1 MSAPQTA
8 SAKKAALYMNNPL
21 DRIRIV
27 LSHTSHPGNIG
38 AAARAMKTMGLS
50 QFYLVNPVADA
61 DGVARARSSNARD
74 VLEGAVVCATLEQ
87 ALAGTVLAAAMTTRQ
102 RELAPPPK
110 WAREAAP
117 EIVGA
122 SAHGPVALVFG
133 NETAGLSNEEVA
145 LCRLPVM
152 IPANPGYSS
161 LNLAAA
167 VQVMCYELRL
177 AAIAPGAPPAPENP
191 PAGFEEIRRFYE
203 HLEAAV
209 TQSGFLDP
217 AHPKRL
223 MPRLRRLFDR
233 IRLERD
239 EVSLLRGMLK
249 TFLKKPGD
257 KVD

>member
-1 MSAPQTA
+1 M
-8 SAKKAALYMNNPL
+8 L

-38 AAARAMKTMGLS
+38 AAARAMKTMGLT
-50 QFYLVNPVADA
+50 QLWLVNPCADP
-61 DGVARARSSNARD
+61 DGVARARSSNALD
-74 VLEGAVVCATLEQ
+74 VLQGARVCATLEE
-87 ALAGTVLAAAMTTRQ
+87 ALADTAFAAAMTARQ
-102 RELAPPPK
+102 REMAPPPK

-117 EIVGA
+117 QIVGA
-122 SAHGPVALVFG
+122 AAHGPVALVFG

-145 LCRLPVM
+145 LCSLPVM

-177 AAIAPGAPPAPENP
+177 AALDPGAPPAPENP
-191 PAGFEEIRRFYE
+191 PAGFEEIHRFYE

-209 TQSGFLDP
+209 TQSGFLNP

-223 MPRLRRLFDR
+223 LPRLHRLFDR
-233 IRLERD
+233 VRLEED

-249 TFLKKPGD
+249 TFMRPGD
-257 KVD
+257 KS

>member
-1 MSAPQTA
+1 M
-8 SAKKAALYMNNPL
+8 L

-27 LSHTSHPGNIG
+27 LSRTSHPGNIG
-38 AAARAMKTMGLS
+38 AAARAMKTMGLTRLW
-50 QFYLVNPVADA
+50 LVDPCADP
-61 DGVARARSSNARD
+61 DGVARARSSNALD
-74 VLEGAVVCATLEQ
+74 VLQGARLCATLEE
-87 ALAGTVLAAAMTTRQ
+87 ALEGTVFAAAMTARQ
-102 RELAPPPK
+102 REMAPPPL
-110 WAREAAP
+110 WARAAAP
-117 EIVGA
+117 QIVGYA
-122 SAHGPVALVFG
+122 AHGEVALVFG
-133 NETAGLSNEEVA
+133 NEQAGLSNEELA

-152 IPANPGYSS
+152 VPTNPDYSS

-177 AAIAPGAPPAPENP
+177 AALDPGAPPAPENP
-191 PAGFEEIRRFYE
+191 PATLEEIRHFYA

-233 IRLERD
+233 FALERD

-249 TFLKKPGD
+249 TFMKKPGD

>member
-8 SAKKAALYMNNPL
+8 SAEKAALYMNNAL

-27 LSHTSHPGNIG
+27 LSHPSHPGNVG

-50 QFYLVNPVADA
+50 QLVLVNPPEDTE
-61 DGVARARSSNARD
+61 GVARARASNARE

-87 ALAGTVLAAAMTTRQ
+87 ALAGTVFAAAMTARQ
-102 RELAPPPK
+102 RELAPPPL

-117 EIVGA
+117 KMIGA
-122 SAHGPVALVFG
+122 AAHGPVALVFG

-152 IPANPGYSS
+152 IPANPDYAS
-161 LNLAAA
+161 LNLGAA

-177 AAIAPGAPPAPENP
+177 AALDPGRPPAPENP
-191 PAGFEEIRRFYE
+191 PATAEEIRHFYA

-233 IRLERD
+233 IDLERD

-249 TFLKKPGD
+249 TFMKPGN

>member
-1 MSAPQTA
+1 
-8 SAKKAALYMNNPL
+8 MNDLHAVNTIL
-21 DRIRIV
+21 AEHLRIV
-27 LSHTSHPGNIG
+27 LVGTQHPGNIG

-117 EIVGA
+117 EIIGA

-177 AAIAPGAPPAPENP
+177 AAIAPGSPPAPENP

-233 IRLERD
+233 VGLEKD

-249 TFLKKPGD
+249 TFMKKPGD

>member
-1 MSAPQTA
+1 
-8 SAKKAALYMNNPL
+8 MNNPL

-50 QFYLVNPVADA
+50 RLYLVNPCADP
-61 DGVARARSSNARD
+61 DGVGRARSSNARD
-74 VLEGAVVCATLEQ
+74 VLEGAVVCASLAEALE
-87 ALAGTVLAAAMTTRQ
+87 GTVLAAAMTARM

-110 WAREAAP
+110 WAREATP

-122 SAHGPVALVFG
+122 TAHGPVALVFG

-152 IPANPGYSS
+152 IPTNPDYSS
-161 LNLAAA
+161 LNLGAA

-177 AAIAPGAPPAPENP
+177 AALDPGRPPAPENP
-191 PAGFEEIRRFYE
+191 PATAEEIRHFYA

-233 IRLERD
+233 IDLERD

-249 TFLKKPGD
+249 TFMKTGN

>member
-1 MSAPQTA
+1 
-8 SAKKAALYMNNPL
+8 MNNPL

-38 AAARAMKTMGLS
+38 AAARAMKTMGLT
-50 QFYLVNPVADA
+50 QLYLVNPCADP
-61 DGVARARSSNARD
+61 DGVGRARSSNARD
-74 VLEGAVVCATLEQ
+74 VLEGAVVCASLAEALE
-87 ALAGTVLAAAMTTRQ
+87 GTVLAAAMTARQ

-117 EIVGA
+117 EMVA
-122 SAHGPVALVFG
+122 AAAHGPVALVFG

-152 IPANPGYSS
+152 IPTSPDYSS
-161 LNLAAA
+161 LNLGAA

-177 AAIAPGAPPAPENP
+177 AAITPGAPPAPENP
-191 PAGFEEIRRFYE
+191 PATAEEIRRFYE

-233 IRLERD
+233 IALERD

-249 TFLKKPGD
+249 TFMKPGN

>member
-1 MSAPQTA
+1 M
-8 SAKKAALYMNNPL
+8 LE
-21 DRIRIV
+21 RIRIV

-50 QFYLVNPVADA
+50 QLYLVNPAADP
-61 DGVARARSSNARD
+61 DGVGRARSSNARD
-74 VLEGAVVCATLEQ
+74 VLEGAIVCASLAQ
-87 ALAGTVLAAAMTTRQ
+87 ALAGTAFAAAMTARQ
-102 RELAPPPK
+102 REMAPPPR

-117 EIVGA
+117 EIVA
-122 SAHGPVALVFG
+122 AAAHGPVALVFG
-133 NETAGLSNEEVA
+133 NETAGLSNEELA

-152 IPANPGYSS
+152 IPANPEYSS

-167 VQVMCYELRL
+167 VQVMCYELRMASL
-177 AAIAPGAPPAPENP
+177 ELGAPPAPDNP
-191 PAGFEEIRRFYE
+191 PASFEEIRRFYE

-233 IRLERD
+233 IHLERD

-249 TFLKKPGD
+249 TFMKPGN

>member
-1 MSAPQTA
+1 
-8 SAKKAALYMNNPL
+8 
-21 DRIRIV
+21 
-27 LSHTSHPGNIG
+27 
-38 AAARAMKTMGLS
+38 
-50 QFYLVNPVADA
+50 
-61 DGVARARSSNARD
+61 
-74 VLEGAVVCATLEQ
+74 VV
-87 ALAGTVLAAAMTTRQ
+87 R
-102 RELAPPPK
+102 
-110 WAREAAP
+110 AREAAP
-117 EIVGA
+117 EMVA
-122 SAHGPVALVFG
+122 AAAHGPVALVFG

-152 IPANPGYSS
+152 IPTNPDYSS
-161 LNLAAA
+161 LNLGAA

-177 AAIAPGAPPAPENP
+177 AALDPGTPPAPENP
-191 PAGFEEIRRFYE
+191 PATAEEIRHFYE

-233 IRLERD
+233 IDLERD

-249 TFLKKPGD
+249 TFMKPGN

>member
-1 MSAPQTA
+1 V
-8 SAKKAALYMNNPL
+8 LE
-21 DRIRIV
+21 RIRIV

-38 AAARAMKTMGLS
+38 AAARAMKTMGLT
-50 QFYLVNPVADA
+50 QLYLVNPAADP
-61 DGVARARSSNARD
+61 DGVGRARSSNARD
-74 VLEGAVVCATLEQ
+74 VLEGAVICESLDQ
-87 ALAGTVLAAAMTTRQ
+87 ALSGTVLAAAMTARQ
-102 RELAPPPK
+102 REMAPPPR

-117 EIVGA
+117 QMVGA
-122 SAHGPVALVFG
+122 AAHGPVALVFG

-145 LCRLPVM
+145 LCSLPVM
-152 IPANPGYSS
+152 IPTNPAYSS
-161 LNLAAA
+161 LNLGAA

-177 AAIAPGAPPAPENP
+177 AAIVPGTPPAPEME

-203 HLEAAV
+203 HLEAAI

-233 IRLERD
+233 VSLEKD

>member
-1 MSAPQTA
+1 MNTA
-8 SAKKAALYMNNPL
+8 L

-38 AAARAMKTMGLS
+38 AAARAMKTMGLT
-50 QFYLVNPVADA
+50 QLYLVKPCADP
-61 DGVARARSSNARD
+61 DGVGRARSSNARD
-74 VLEGAVVCATLEQ
+74 VLEGAVVCASLAEALE
-87 ALAGTVLAAAMTTRQ
+87 GTVLAAAMTARM

-117 EIVGA
+117 EMVA
-122 SAHGPVALVFG
+122 AAAHGPVALVFG

-152 IPANPGYSS
+152 IPTNPDYSS
-161 LNLAAA
+161 LNLGAA
-167 VQVMCYELRL
+167 VQVMGYELRL
-177 AAIAPGAPPAPENP
+177 AALDPGRPPAPENP
-191 PAGFEEIRRFYE
+191 PATAEEIRNFYA

-233 IRLERD
+233 IDLERD

-249 TFLKKPGD
+249 TFMKKPGD

>member
-1 MSAPQTA
+1 M
-8 SAKKAALYMNNPL
+8 LE
-21 DRIRIV
+21 RIRIV

-38 AAARAMKTMGLS
+38 AAARAMKTMGLP
-50 QFYLVNPVADA
+50 QLYLVNPAADP
-61 DGVARARSSNARD
+61 DGVGRARSAHARA
-74 VLEGAVVCATLEQ
+74 VREGAVICES
-87 ALAGTVLAAAMTTRQ
+87 LAPARSGTVLAAAMPARP
-102 RELAPPPK
+102 REMAPPPR

-117 EIVGA
+117 QMVGA
-122 SAHGPVALVFG
+122 AAHGPVALVFG

-145 LCRLPVM
+145 LCSLPVM
-152 IPANPGYSS
+152 IPTNPAYSS
-161 LNLAAA
+161 LNLGAA
-167 VQVMCYELRL
+167 VQVMCYELRM
-177 AAIAPGAPPAPENP
+177 AAIVPGTPPAPEME

-203 HLEAAV
+203 HLEAAI

-233 IRLERD
+233 VSLEKD

-249 TFLKKPGD
+249 TFMKKPGD

>member
-1 MSAPQTA
+1 M
-8 SAKKAALYMNNPL
+8 LE
-21 DRIRIV
+21 RIRIV

-38 AAARAMKTMGLS
+38 AAARAMKTMGLT
-50 QFYLVNPVADA
+50 QLYLVNPAADP
-61 DGVARARSSNARD
+61 DGVGRARSSNARD
-74 VLEGAVVCATLEQ
+74 VLEGAVICESLDQ
-87 ALAGTVLAAAMTTRQ
+87 ALSGTVLAAAMTARQ
-102 RELAPPPK
+102 REMAPPPR

-117 EIVGA
+117 QMVGA
-122 SAHGPVALVFG
+122 AAHGPVALVFG

-145 LCRLPVM
+145 LCSLPVM
-152 IPANPGYSS
+152 IPTNPAYSS
-161 LNLAAA
+161 LNLGAA

-177 AAIAPGAPPAPENP
+177 AAIVPGTPPAPEME

-203 HLEAAV
+203 HLEAAI

-233 IRLERD
+233 VSLEKD

>member
-1 MSAPQTA
+1 
-8 SAKKAALYMNNPL
+8 MNNPL

-50 QFYLVNPVADA
+50 QLYLVNPCADP
-61 DGVARARSSNARD
+61 DGVGRARSSNARD
-74 VLEGAVVCATLEQ
+74 VLEGAVVCASLAEALE
-87 ALAGTVLAAAMTTRQ
+87 GTVLAAAMTARM

-117 EIVGA
+117 EMMA
-122 SAHGPVALVFG
+122 AAAHGPVALVFG

-152 IPANPGYSS
+152 IPTNPDYSS
-161 LNLAAA
+161 LNLGAA
-167 VQVMCYELRL
+167 VQVMGYELRL
-177 AAIAPGAPPAPENP
+177 AALDPGRPPAPENP
-191 PAGFEEIRRFYE
+191 PATAEEIRHFYE

-233 IRLERD
+233 IDLERD

-249 TFLKKPGD
+249 TFMKKPGD

>member
-1 MSAPQTA
+1 
-8 SAKKAALYMNNPL
+8 MNNPL

-50 QFYLVNPVADA
+50 RLYLVNPCADP
-61 DGVARARSSNARD
+61 DGVGRARSSNARD
-74 VLEGAVVCATLEQ
+74 VLEGAVVCRTLAE
-87 ALAGTVLAAAMTTRQ
+87 ALEGTVLAAAMTARM

-122 SAHGPVALVFG
+122 TAHGPVALVFG

-152 IPANPGYSS
+152 IPTNPDYSS
-161 LNLAAA
+161 LNLGAA

-177 AAIAPGAPPAPENP
+177 AALDPGRPPAPENP
-191 PAGFEEIRRFYE
+191 PATAEEIRHFYA

-233 IRLERD
+233 IDLERD

-249 TFLKKPGD
+249 TFMKAGN

>member
-1 MSAPQTA
+1 M
-8 SAKKAALYMNNPL
+8 LE
-21 DRIRIV
+21 RIRIV

-38 AAARAMKTMGLS
+38 AVARAMKTMGLS
-50 QFYLVNPVADA
+50 QLYLVNPVADP

-74 VLEGAVVCATLEQ
+74 VLEGAVVCQSLDE
-87 ALAGTVLAAAMTTRQ
+87 ALAGTVLAAAMTARQ
-102 RELAPPPK
+102 REMAPPPK

-117 EIVGA
+117 EIVRVA
-122 SAHGPVALVFG
+122 AHGPVALVFG
-133 NETAGLSNEEVA
+133 NETAGLSNEELA
-145 LCRLPVM
+145 LCSMPVM
-152 IPANPGYSS
+152 IPTNPDYSS
-161 LNLAAA
+161 LNLGSA

-177 AAIAPGAPPAPENP
+177 AAVAPGTPPAPEME

-203 HLEAAV
+203 HLEAAI

-233 IRLERD
+233 VSLEKD

-249 TFLKKPGD
+249 TFMKKPGD

>member
-1 MSAPQTA
+1 
-8 SAKKAALYMNNPL
+8 MNNPL

-38 AAARAMKTMGLS
+38 AAARAMKTMGLT
-50 QFYLVNPVADA
+50 QLYLVNPCADP
-61 DGVARARSSNARD
+61 DGVGRARSSNARD
-74 VLEGAVVCATLEQ
+74 VLEGAVVCASLEE
-87 ALAGTVLAAAMTTRQ
+87 ALEGTVLAAAMTARM
-102 RELAPPPK
+102 RELAPPPQ
-110 WAREAAP
+110 WARAAAP
-117 EIVGA
+117 QMVA
-122 SAHGPVALVFG
+122 AAAHGPVALVFG

-152 IPANPGYSS
+152 IPTNPAYSS
-161 LNLAAA
+161 LNLGAA

-177 AAIAPGAPPAPENP
+177 AALDPGRPPAPENP
-191 PAGFEEIRRFYE
+191 PATAEEIRHFYE

-233 IRLERD
+233 IDLERD

-249 TFLKKPGD
+249 TFMKTGN

>member
-1 MSAPQTA
+1 
-8 SAKKAALYMNNPL
+8 MNNPL

-27 LSHTSHPGNIG
+27 LSNTSHPGNIG
-38 AAARAMKTMGLS
+38 AAARAMKTMGLTKLW
-50 QFYLVNPVADA
+50 LVNPAADP
-61 DGVARARSSNARD
+61 DGVGRARSSNARD
-74 VLEGAVVCATLEQ
+74 VLEGAVVCQSLEE
-87 ALAGTVLAAAMTTRQ
+87 ALAGTVFAAAMTARQ
-102 RELAPPPK
+102 REMAPPPL
-110 WAREAAP
+110 WARDAAP
-117 EIVGA
+117 QIVA
-122 SAHGPVALVFG
+122 AAAHGDVALVFG
-133 NETAGLSNEEVA
+133 NEQAGLSNEEVA

-152 IPANPGYSS
+152 VPTNPDYSS

-177 AAIAPGAPPAPENP
+177 AALDPGAPPAPENP
-191 PAGFEEIRRFYE
+191 PASAEEIRHLYE
-203 HLEAAV
+203 HLEAAI

-233 IRLERD
+233 IHLERD

-249 TFLKKPGD
+249 TFMKPGN

>member
-74 VLEGAVVCATLEQ
+74 VLEGAVVCATLEE
-87 ALAGTVLAAAMTTRQ
+87 ALAGTVLAAAMTARS
-102 RELAPPPK
+102 RELAPAPK

-122 SAHGPVALVFG
+122 SSHGPVALVFG

-177 AAIAPGAPPAPENP
+177 AALDPGAPPAPDNP
-191 PAGFEEIRRFYE
+191 PAGFEEIRLFYA
-203 HLEAAV
+203 HLETAV

>member
-1 MSAPQTA
+1 MV
-8 SAKKAALYMNNPL
+8 
-21 DRIRIV
+21 D
-27 LSHTSHPGNIG
+27 
-38 AAARAMKTMGLS
+38 AAAQGVGAM
-50 QFYLVNPVADA
+50 VD
-61 DGVARARSSNARD
+61 
-74 VLEGAVVCATLEQ
+74 
-87 ALAGTVLAAAMTTRQ
+87 AAAQGVGVMV
-102 RELAPPPK
+102 
-110 WAREAAP
+110 AA
-117 EIVGA
+117 A
-122 SAHGPVALVFG
+122 AHGPVALVFG

-152 IPANPGYSS
+152 IPTNPDYSS
-161 LNLAAA
+161 LNLGAA

-177 AAIAPGAPPAPENP
+177 AALDPGTPPAPENP
-191 PAGFEEIRRFYE
+191 PATAEEIRHFYE

-233 IRLERD
+233 IDLERD

-249 TFLKKPGD
+249 TFMKPGN

>member
-1 MSAPQTA
+1 
-8 SAKKAALYMNNPL
+8 MNNPL

-74 VLEGAVVCATLEQ
+74 VLEGAVVCATLEE
-87 ALAGTVLAAAMTTRQ
+87 ALAGTVLAAAMTARS
-102 RELAPPPK
+102 RELAPAPK

-122 SAHGPVALVFG
+122 SSHGPVALVFG

-177 AAIAPGAPPAPENP
+177 AALDPGAPPAPENP
-191 PAGFEEIRRFYE
+191 PANAEEIRHFYA

-209 TQSGFLDP
+209 MQSGFLDP

-233 IRLERD
+233 ISLERD

-249 TFLKKPGD
+249 AFMKPGN

>member
-1 MSAPQTA
+1 
-8 SAKKAALYMNNPL
+8 MNNAL

-27 LSHTSHPGNIG
+27 LSHPSHPGNVG

-50 QFYLVNPVADA
+50 QLVLVNPPEDGE
-61 DGVARARSSNARD
+61 GVARARSSNARD
-74 VLEGAVVCATLEQ
+74 VLEGAVVCTSLEE
-87 ALAGTVLAAAMTTRQ
+87 ALAGTVLAAAMTARQ
-102 RELAPPPK
+102 RELAPPPL
-110 WAREAAP
+110 WARTAAP
-117 EIVGA
+117 QIVGA
-122 SAHGPVALVFG
+122 AAHGEVALVFG

-152 IPANPGYSS
+152 IPTSPDYSS
-161 LNLAAA
+161 LNLGAA

-177 AAIAPGAPPAPENP
+177 AAITPGAPPAPENP
-191 PAGFEEIRRFYE
+191 PATAEEIRRFYE
-203 HLEAAV
+203 HLETAV

-233 IRLERD
+233 IALERD

-249 TFLKKPGD
+249 TFMKPGN

>member
-1 MSAPQTA
+1 V
-8 SAKKAALYMNNPL
+8 LE
-21 DRIRIV
+21 RIRIV

-38 AAARAMKTMGLS
+38 AVARAMKTMGLS
-50 QFYLVNPVADA
+50 QLYLVNPVADP

-74 VLEGAVVCATLEQ
+74 VLEGAVVCQSLEQ
-87 ALAGTVLAAAMTTRQ
+87 ALAGTVLAAAMTARQ
-102 RELAPPPK
+102 REMAPPPR

-117 EIVGA
+117 QIVGA
-122 SAHGPVALVFG
+122 AAHGPVALVFG
-133 NETAGLSNEEVA
+133 NETAGLSNEELA
-145 LCRLPVM
+145 LCSMPVM
-152 IPANPGYSS
+152 IPTNPEYSS
-161 LNLAAA
+161 LNLGSA

-177 AAIAPGAPPAPENP
+177 AAIAPGVPPAPEME

-203 HLEAAV
+203 HLEAAI

-233 IRLERD
+233 VSLEKD

-249 TFLKKPGD
+249 TFMKKPGD

>member
-1 MSAPQTA
+1 MNTA
-8 SAKKAALYMNNPL
+8 LEH
-21 DRIRIV
+21 IRIV

-50 QFYLVNPVADA
+50 RLYLVNPCADPE
-61 DGVARARSSNARD
+61 GVARARSSNARD
-74 VLEGAVVCATLEQ
+74 VLEGAVVCATLEE
-87 ALAGTVLAAAMTTRQ
+87 ALAGTVFAAAMTARQ
-102 RELAPPPK
+102 REMAPPPQ
-110 WAREAAP
+110 WARAAAP
-117 EIVGA
+117 EIA
-122 SAHGPVALVFG
+122 AAAAHGPVALVFG
-133 NETAGLSNEEVA
+133 NETAGLSNEEMV

-152 IPANPGYSS
+152 IPANPEYSS
-161 LNLAAA
+161 LNLGAA

-177 AAIAPGAPPAPENP
+177 AALDPGAPPAPDNP
-191 PAGFEEIRRFYE
+191 PASFEEIRRFYE

-223 MPRLRRLFDR
+223 MPRLHRLFDR
-233 IRLERD
+233 IHLERD

-249 TFLKKPGD
+249 TFMKRGN

>member
-1 MSAPQTA
+1 
-8 SAKKAALYMNNPL
+8 
-21 DRIRIV
+21 
-27 LSHTSHPGNIG
+27 
-38 AAARAMKTMGLS
+38 MKTMGLS
-50 QFYLVNPVADA
+50 QLYLVNPVADP

-74 VLEGAVVCATLEQ
+74 VLEGAVVCQSLEQ
-87 ALAGTVLAAAMTTRQ
+87 ALAGTVLAAAMTARQ
-102 RELAPPPK
+102 REMAPPPR

-117 EIVGA
+117 QIVGA
-122 SAHGPVALVFG
+122 AAHGPVALVFG
-133 NETAGLSNEEVA
+133 NETAGLSNEELA
-145 LCRLPVM
+145 LCSMPVM
-152 IPANPGYSS
+152 IPTNPEYSS
-161 LNLAAA
+161 LNLGSA

-177 AAIAPGAPPAPENP
+177 AAIAPGVPPAPEME

-203 HLEAAV
+203 HLEAAI

-233 IRLERD
+233 VSLEKD

-249 TFLKKPGD
+249 TFMKKPGD

>member
-1 MSAPQTA
+1 
-8 SAKKAALYMNNPL
+8 MNNPL

-27 LSHTSHPGNIG
+27 LSHPSHPGNVG

-50 QFYLVNPVADA
+50 RLYLVSPPADPE
-61 DGVARARSSNARD
+61 GVGRARSSNARD
-74 VLEGAVVCATLEQ
+74 VLEGAVVCAALEE
-87 ALAGTVLAAAMTTRQ
+87 ALAGTVFVAAMTARS
-102 RELAPPPK
+102 REMAPPPQ
-110 WAREAAP
+110 WARAAAP
-117 EIVGA
+117 KIVGA
-122 SAHGPVALVFG
+122 TAHGDVALVFG

-152 IPANPGYSS
+152 IPTNPDYSS
-161 LNLAAA
+161 LNLGAA
-167 VQVMCYELRL
+167 VQVMGYELRL
-177 AAIAPGAPPAPENP
+177 AALDPGAPPAPENP
-191 PAGFEEIRRFYE
+191 PAGFEEIRLFYE

-233 IRLERD
+233 IGLERD

-249 TFLKKPGD
+249 TFMNKNS
-257 KVD
+257 